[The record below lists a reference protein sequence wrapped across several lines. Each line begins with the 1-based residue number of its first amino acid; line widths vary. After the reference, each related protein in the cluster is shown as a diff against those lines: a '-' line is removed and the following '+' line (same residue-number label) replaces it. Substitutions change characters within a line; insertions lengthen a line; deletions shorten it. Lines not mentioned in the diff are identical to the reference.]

1 MVWFEQLQRLSGN
14 LAQLGPRRL
23 VSLAVVGLAIVGA
36 IALGSYQL
44 TRPDFETLYAGLTP
58 QDAARIGAA
67 LKEAGIAFDV
77 SSDGTKVLVRPG
89 ETVQARMLLAERGLP
104 GSTAG
109 GYELFDKLGPVGLT
123 SVMQE
128 ITKVRALEGELTR
141 TIQTM
146 KGVRAARVHLVMPE
160 PNSLRHSRQLA
171 SASVVIRT
179 ETQGNFALANAV
191 RHLVAAAVPGMTLDQ
206 VSVLNTDGT
215 VLANA
220 GESEVA
226 VPGKMVELEKSIA
239 KQLQDN
245 IRKTLAPYL
254 GPDNFEVSVTPRLN
268 VDKRQTNETSFDP
281 ESKVERSVRVQ
292 KENGSTLNSSTRTP
306 VSVEQNIPGEQGGAQ
321 PGDQSRRNNE
331 RREELT
337 NYEVGSKTVSTVSE
351 GYRIEGLTVA
361 VIVNRKRLTDSLG
374 DKATAEAITAQI
386 AEIERLAATAAGV
399 DMRRGD
405 RIAVSAVEFQQQ
417 GQLEPYPGPGTIEL
431 LGHHLGSIIN
441 GAVVI
446 AGVLLFIAFGLR
458 PAMRM
463 LLEIPPRSEA
473 LSGGHLSTAAAG
485 PGLGSIEAVPAPATP
500 PGGLAAPKLAPA
512 APDPD
517 LVGDLV
523 GKIARAPQ
531 KRLEQIVDL
540 NEERAAAVLRQLVRS

>member
-1 MVWFEQLQRLSGN
+1 MIWVQQLQRLSSN
-14 LAQLGPRRL
+14 LAQLGARRL
-23 VSLAVVGLAIVGA
+23 ASLAVVGLTIVGA
-36 IALGSYQL
+36 IGLGSYQL
-44 TRPDFETLYAGLTP
+44 TRPDFETLYTGLSP

-77 SSDGTKVLVRPG
+77 SSDSTKVLVRPG

-104 GSTAG
+104 SSTAG

-128 ITKVRALEGELTR
+128 VTKVRALEGELTR

-146 KGVRAARVHLVMPE
+146 KGVRAARVHIVMPE

-179 ETQGNFALANAV
+179 DTQGNFALANAV

-254 GPDNFEVSVTPRLN
+254 GFDNFEVSVTPRLN
-268 VDKRQTNETSFDP
+268 MDKRQTNETSFDP

-292 KENGSTLNSSTRTP
+292 KETGSTLNASTRTP
-306 VSVEQNIPGEQGGAQ
+306 VSVDQNIPDEQGAAQ

-361 VIVNRKRLTDSLG
+361 VIVNRKRLIASLG
-374 DKATAEAITAQI
+374 DKATPEAMTAQI

-417 GQLEPYPGPGTIEL
+417 GQLEPYPGPGMTEL
-431 LGHHLGSIIN
+431 LGHHLGSVIN

-446 AGVLLFIAFGLR
+446 AGLALFFAFGLR

-463 LLEIPPRSEA
+463 LLETPPRSET
-473 LSGGHLSTAAAG
+473 LSGGDLSTAAAG
-485 PGLGSIEAVPAPATP
+485 PSSGSIQAVPAPAMP
-500 PGGLAAPKLAPA
+500 PGGLVAPKVAQA
-512 APDPD
+512 SPDTD